1 VPENS
6 PGEAGVFDA
15 HADLLYTVVREHV
28 LGNDRSIEDR
38 FLPGMRAGGADVRVA
53 PIYLGAHIWAQVIGG
68 LLITAG
74 LVALVFER
82 RRDVSVTGVLGGT
95 HGCPRAVP
103 SSRAKSKRT
112 ARRRRSSDARSHVPA
127 PRPLAWPRFACDRR
141 GPNRPRERGSRVG
154 RERDH

>member
-53 PIYLGAHIWAQVIGG
+53 PIYLGAHIWAQVIGD

-95 HGCPRAVP
+95 HG
-103 SSRAKSKRT
+103 
-112 ARRRRSSDARSHVPA
+112 
-127 PRPLAWPRFACDRR
+127 
-141 GPNRPRERGSRVG
+141 
-154 RERDH
+154 